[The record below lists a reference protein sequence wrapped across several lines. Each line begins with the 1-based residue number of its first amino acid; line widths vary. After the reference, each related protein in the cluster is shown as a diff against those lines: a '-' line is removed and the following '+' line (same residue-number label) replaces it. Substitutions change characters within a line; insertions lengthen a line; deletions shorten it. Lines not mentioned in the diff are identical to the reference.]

1 MDLLQNKI
9 ILIEGKQ
16 TDHPS
21 FFLNLKKKDY
31 NVEITS
37 TGSAAIDKIRESKPM
52 LVLID
57 AASLR
62 TTCNRI
68 VYRIKQRHPDLP
80 IILIIDDALKSK
92 KISNK
97 CDLVMKLPFTV
108 QKLVNRIKL
117 FEPSHQDTIRSI
129 GEITLDKNKRSIAV
143 NNRFTLVTP
152 RVIALL
158 ELLMDHVGRVVE
170 REKIFRIIWDT
181 DYFDDMRSLDVHVQ
195 WLRKAIETDPK
206 KPKILTTVRGVGYSL
221 YYDPLL
227 PENEFA
233 ADKNLISESVTV

>member
-1 MDLLQNKI
+1 MDLFQNKI

-21 FFLNLKKKDY
+21 FFLNLQKKGY
-31 NVEITS
+31 NVEIAS
-37 TGSAAIDKIRESKPM
+37 TGNAALDKIRDGRPM

-68 VYRIKQRHPDLP
+68 VYRIKQRNPDLP
-80 IILIIDDALKSK
+80 VILIIDDSLKGK

-97 CDLVMKLPFTV
+97 CDLVMTLPFTV

-117 FEPSHQDTIRSI
+117 FAPSNGESIRNV
-129 GEITLDKNKRSIAV
+129 GKITLDKSKCSISV
-143 NNRFTLVTP
+143 GHRYSLVTP
-152 RVIALL
+152 RVVKLL
-158 ELLMDHVGRVVE
+158 EVLMDRVGKVVSRKE
-170 REKIFRIIWDT
+170 LFRKIWDT
-181 DYFDDMRSLDVHVQ
+181 DYLDDMRSLDVHMQ

-206 KPKILTTVRGVGYSL
+206 NPQIITTIRGIGYSL
-221 YYDPLL
+221 YYT
-227 PENEFA
+227 EE
-233 ADKNLISESVTV
+233 